1 MYVDK
6 NIELTISYLCVFF
19 IAKVHVYSLFVI
31 VKMSSIAS
39 EAKKMYTLELVG
51 KHQPIWMKY
60 CRYGVEQLH

>member
-6 NIELTISYLCVFF
+6 NIESICYF

-31 VKMSSIAS
+31 VKISSIAS
-39 EAKKMYTLELVG
+39 EDKKMYTLELVR
-51 KHQPIWMKY
+51 KCQPIWLKY